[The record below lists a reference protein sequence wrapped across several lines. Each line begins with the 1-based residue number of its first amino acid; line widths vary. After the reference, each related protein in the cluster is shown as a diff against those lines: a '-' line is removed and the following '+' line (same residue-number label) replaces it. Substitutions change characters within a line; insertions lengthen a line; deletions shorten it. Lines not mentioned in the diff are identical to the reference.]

1 MSEQT
6 NLDDK
11 YKNIITFCENCNN
24 LMYTYINEDNQ
35 LFNGCKVCL
44 TIKEANNID
53 KLVTKKQT
61 IDISNIIDRNP
72 YILEDPTLSITKNPQ
87 NISCP
92 NDECETNHSGKKF
105 SFISYKYNV
114 NDLKFLYTYTGKVL
128 FCGSLGKT
136 LSI

>member
-53 KLVTKKQT
+53 KLVNKKQT

-92 NDECETNHSGKKF
+92 NDECETNHSAKKF

-114 NDLKFLYTYTGKVL
+114 NDLKFLYKCTT
-128 FCGSLGKT
+128 CNHSWT
-136 LSI
+136 NI